1 MALQSDKVMAATNA
15 TAEIFEKVAKIGS
28 AKLINVAGRQRALS
42 QRVARDYFLTAAK
55 LDGKGLQDQMKADVV
70 ELKKGFEVLKSA
82 PISTPAIRNE
92 LELGQAQWLF
102 LETAILRKPDD
113 KGLETVATTSERL
126 VEVLEKLTNLYDAAL
141 KDVLG

>member
-1 MALQSDKVMAATNA
+1 M
-15 TAEIFEKVAKIGS
+15 
-28 AKLINVAGRQRALS
+28 
-42 QRVARDYFLTAAK
+42 
-55 LDGKGLQDQMKADVV
+55 

-102 LETAILRKPDD
+102 FETAIQRKPDD
-113 KGLETVATTSERL
+113 KGMETVATTSERL
-126 VEVLEKLTNLYDAAL
+126 SEVLEKLTNLYDAAL